1 MPKSQFIDPSVM
13 RAPGFVHFE
22 DIPVN
27 RYNKTIAEEKA
38 NYSTEDF
45 LRIYHDMSVIREIKT
60 MNN

>member
-27 RYNKTIAEEKA
+27 RYNKTIAEERPTTQPRISCVSITIWLLSA
-38 NYSTEDF
+38 S
-45 LRIYHDMSVIREIKT
+45 LRP
-60 MNN
+60 

>member
-27 RYNKTIAEEKA
+27 RYNKTIAEEKCFQISRA
-38 NYSTEDF
+38 DF
-45 LRIYHDMSVIREIKT
+45 SSLDILAFTMSSAL
-60 MNN
+60 

>member
-38 NYSTEDF
+38 NRATEF
-45 LRIYHDMSVIREIKT
+45 ARESGFPLLFT
-60 MNN
+60 TEPEE